1 VKQILNAFGTN
12 KGFRLRDFFASHKG
26 TLGDVKFKKIKFLQE
41 IKVYIAWMTT
51 VFFLSAEGENYP

>member
-1 VKQILNAFGTN
+1 MVAN
-12 KGFRLRDFFASHKG
+12 KG
-26 TLGDVKFKKIKFLQE
+26 TLGDVKFKKIKFLQK